1 MTGRDGTTWTYLDER
16 LWSVRVILS
25 RRVRRSRHVGRVLA
39 PVSDRLFRRHFVADL
54 RLLNDTLAA
63 HGLAERYWLWGGLLL
78 GWAREGAPIAHD
90 RDADFALEPEDFAR
104 LLRIVPALRDAGF
117 KPLRQFRNNEDTLTE
132 VTFRRHSARF
142 EFFLFRP
149 QNGEFTFYLYGW
161 PPDHLFEI
169 EARLVEQERVDFDF
183 LDRRWR
189 RSRDTEGEL
198 SALYG
203 HWRRRD
209 PDWDY
214 LDDTRA
220 IVARRAWTNSDTS
233 WRDEAD
239 PPLRPIRLVDADLE
253 GDWPDLVADER
264 YGDAW
269 VTLRLD
275 GVARGIV
282 EVALGDDPRTAHVEL
297 ARATARLAPHSRR
310 EPLADAALPTMSV
323 VVPTIASRLDELD
336 GCLRSLEDSDYPE
349 VDLFLV
355 DNRRTVPTPDPLA
368 TLMANHPCVRVLR
381 APRAGISAARNVGIA
396 HARSEIVAFTDD
408 DVRVERSWLRAI
420 GERLAREP
428 DTDAV
433 SGLVLPGELDTP
445 AQIYYERYFG
455 GFGAPRT
462 FDAAH
467 LVADARATQWR
478 RSGYFIAL
486 DDDGR
491 EVRRASLYG
500 VGAYVAG
507 ANMAF
512 RREALE
518 RIGGF
523 NEDLGTGTP
532 ARGGED
538 LYAVITLLAKG
549 GRVTYEPAAAVY
561 HRHRRAYADL
571 VAQMDASGVGFSA
584 MLCALVRSDPRHGAR
599 LLSQAATALAQTL
612 RRARASGVAR
622 AGAAVPPEFFWRE
635 VRGYLRGPAA
645 YLASRRRTP

>member
-1 MTGRDGTTWTYLDER
+1 MTRREDTTWAFLAER
-16 LWSVRVILS
+16 LWSLRVILS
-25 RRVRRSRHVGRVLA
+25 RRLRRSIYVGRFVA
-39 PVSDRLFRRHFVADL
+39 PVSDRLFRHHFVADL
-54 RLLNDTLAA
+54 QLLNDTLAA
-63 HGLAERYWLWGGLLL
+63 HGLAQRYWLWGGVLL
-78 GWAREGAPIAHD
+78 GFAREGAPLAHD

-104 LLRIVPALRDAGF
+104 LLRVVPALRDAGF
-117 KPLRQFRNNEDTLTE
+117 TPLRQFRNNEDTLTE
-132 VTFRRHSARF
+132 VTFRRHGARF

-149 QNGEFTFYLYGW
+149 RDGESIFFLYGW
-161 PPDHLFEI
+161 PPDHLVEA
-169 EARLVEQERVDFDF
+169 EARLPEQERVDFDF
-183 LDRRWR
+183 LNRRWR
-189 RSRDTEGEL
+189 RSRDTEREL

-203 HWRRRD
+203 DWRRRE

-214 LDDTRA
+214 LNDTRA
-220 IVARRAWTNSDTS
+220 IVARRPWTNSDTS
-233 WRDEAD
+233 WRHETDT
-239 PPLRPIRLVDADLE
+239 LRPIRLVNVDVE
-253 GDWPDLVADER
+253 EPWPDLVADEDHH
-264 YGDAW
+264 DAW
-269 VTLRLD
+269 VTLRTS
-275 GVARGIV
+275 GVARAIV
-282 EVALGDDPRTAHVEL
+282 EVALGDDPRTAHEYL
-297 ARATARLAPHSRR
+297 ERAAATLVPRAPR
-310 EPLADAALPTMSV
+310 EPLDDAALPTMSV

-336 GCLRSLEDSDYPE
+336 GCLRSLEDVDYPG
-349 VDLFLV
+349 VDLLLV
-355 DNRRTVPTPDPLA
+355 DNRRALPTPDPLA
-368 TLMANHPCVRVLR
+368 TLMANHPRVHVVR

-396 HARSEIVAFTDD
+396 HARGDVVAFTDD
-408 DVRVERSWLRAI
+408 DVRVERGWLRAI
-420 GERLAREP
+420 GERLAREAN
-428 DTDAV
+428 TDAI

-462 FDAAH
+462 FEPVH
-467 LVADARATQWR
+467 LVADTRGSRWARA
-478 RSGYFIAL
+478 GHFLAF
-486 DDDGR
+486 DDAGR

-538 LYAVITLLAKG
+538 LYAVITLLATG

-561 HRHRRAYADL
+561 HRHRRSYGEL
-571 VAQMDASGVGFSA
+571 VSQMDASGVGFSA

-599 LLSQAATALAQTL
+599 LISQAATALAQTL

-622 AGAAVPPEFFWRE
+622 ASAATPPEFFWRE

-645 YLASRRRTP
+645 YLASRRREP